1 MKDYADKTPLIGEY
15 DASFKAE
22 ENEPVF
28 KDFVSR
34 RDFINRTEVYV
45 SPAYFGIIHDKFM
58 ESGVSAEE
66 FVTNYEEK
74 YSTYIY
80 DIPLHGTFRYEYE
93 DAGADC
99 LFYKKDYQKEPNIWE
114 IVNSVDLSLYH
125 KWMQADKLK
134 VAYEKVAAE
143 LREQLLKNV
152 GPNNKIPA

>member
-34 RDFINRTEVYV
+34 RDFINRTGVYV

-66 FVTNYEEK
+66 
-74 YSTYIY
+74 
-80 DIPLHGTFRYEYE
+80 
-93 DAGADC
+93 
-99 LFYKKDYQKEPNIWE
+99 
-114 IVNSVDLSLYH
+114 
-125 KWMQADKLK
+125 
-134 VAYEKVAAE
+134 
-143 LREQLLKNV
+143 
-152 GPNNKIPA
+152 

>member
-34 RDFINRTEVYV
+34 RDFINRTGVYV

-74 YSTYIY
+74 IFRPTFMTS
-80 DIPLHGTFRYEYE
+80 LCMVRFRYEYE
-93 DAGADC
+93 DVGTDC
-99 LFYKKDYQKEPNIWE
+99 LFYKKGLPE
-114 IVNSVDLSLYH
+114 
-125 KWMQADKLK
+125 
-134 VAYEKVAAE
+134 
-143 LREQLLKNV
+143 RT
-152 GPNNKIPA
+152 